1 MDFSYSEGVGAPIN
15 AVPTSV
21 HTAPGGVGGQS
32 IHAERPVV
40 SAAMH
45 SQSIMLQ
52 GLQHMQA
59 QLDRLAAS
67 DQGNSLQAQALR
79 RQLNSHRPMPMHH
92 ADNFDFQD
100 QEYAFGERGWD
111 QSVFRNDQTVERQ
124 GGTKRPFQDEDAQPL
139 QGAQNPTNKAPRMSW
154 PGPAE
159 SDIVSTAA
167 AGPAGGG
174 DPVQP
179 AGGRLNPDLKND
191 AVRYLNKVKSRY
203 EHDKDVFKEFLSIM
217 KLFHARKVDTP
228 GVIQK
233 VSALFVGEAE
243 LILGFQHFLP
253 DN

>member
-1 MDFSYSEGVGAPIN
+1 MAKLHFCQPSHSCVNSECLPLLSSRSICSHSLFGWWGG
-15 AVPTSV
+15 SV

-100 QEYAFGERGWD
+100 QVLSIPCTNPCTSDAALNLCRSVPLRLHFCVCCRPCLQLALYRSMHLERGD
-111 QSVFRNDQTVERQ
+111 
-124 GGTKRPFQDEDAQPL
+124 GTKASFEMIRLLKGRVALRGLFKMKMLSRCKE
-139 QGAQNPTNKAPRMSW
+139 PRTPRTRL
-154 PGPAE
+154 PG
-159 SDIVSTAA
+159 
-167 AGPAGGG
+167 
-174 DPVQP
+174 
-179 AGGRLNPDLKND
+179 
-191 AVRYLNKVKSRY
+191 
-203 EHDKDVFKEFLSIM
+203 
-217 KLFHARKVDTP
+217 
-228 GVIQK
+228 
-233 VSALFVGEAE
+233 
-243 LILGFQHFLP
+243 
-253 DN
+253 